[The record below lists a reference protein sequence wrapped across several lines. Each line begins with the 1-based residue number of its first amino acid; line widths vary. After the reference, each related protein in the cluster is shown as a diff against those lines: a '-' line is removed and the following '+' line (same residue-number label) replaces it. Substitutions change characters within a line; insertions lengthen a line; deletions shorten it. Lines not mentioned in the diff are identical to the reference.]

1 MEKFPKL
8 TNTQVALLRADINTG
23 HVIDEKL
30 GLAIS
35 DDQKVYTLFDDSEK
49 ALFYAKN
56 LILENKTV
64 ECVIY
69 SDESKILYHL
79 DYAGS
84 LI

>member
-8 TNTQVALLRADINTG
+8 INKQVALLRADINTG

-30 GLAIS
+30 ELAIKG
-35 DDQKVYTLFDDSEK
+35 DQKVYTLFDDSEK
-49 ALFYAKN
+49 ALYYAKK

-79 DYAGS
+79 DYTGS

>member
-8 TNTQVALLRADINTG
+8 INEQVALLRADINTG
-23 HVIDEKL
+23 HVMDEKFE
-30 GLAIS
+30 LAIK
-35 DDQKVYTLFDDSEK
+35 DDQKVYTLFDNAEK
-49 ALFYAKN
+49 ALFYAKE

-79 DYAGS
+79 DYTNS